1 MQAAVALVAALGGG
15 GTLVT
20 AGLAVETTAGVFAA
34 SEGLLAAGSIISG
47 TFTGVSALATIG
59 AANLQATALE
69 SEALFE
75 EFNAKQDLLEGRR
88 ASVEGLKE
96 LNATI
101 ASNIVSGFASGLRGS
116 GNVAQA
122 SLDAIAE
129 SEFQLDLTRD
139 AAFIRAG
146 SRTAQAAA
154 NRSEAGAT
162 RVAGVAS
169 AAGTVVQGLSRFNR
183 RGSV

>member
-1 MQAAVALVAALGGG
+1 MEAAVSLFSALGGG
-15 GTLVT
+15 PALTG
-20 AGLAVETTAGVFAA
+20 AGLAVETAAGGFAA
-34 SEGLLAAGSIISG
+34 SEGLLAAGEIISG
-47 TFTGVSALATIG
+47 TFTGVSALASIG
-59 AANLQATALE
+59 SANLQATALE

-88 ASVEGLKE
+88 QGLEITKE

-116 GNVAQA
+116 GNVVRA

-129 SEFQLDLTRD
+129 SEFQLDLTREG
-139 AAFIRAG
+139 ALIRAG

-154 NRSEAGAT
+154 TRREAGAT
-162 RVAGVAS
+162 RVAGLATAGGIVA
-169 AAGTVVQGLSRFNR
+169 AGLSRSNR
-183 RGSV
+183 RG